1 LYPSTPLQ
9 GPAKSRMHYN
19 DFVRRVHETCHA
31 YRQATARIIKEGG
44 NGSGRLVPH
53 SEDAVPYAARSFVE
67 THGWLLCFDEFQVP
81 DPADSVIIG
90 RMLGFMM
97 EHGAVIVAT
106 SNRSIDELAGTL
118 FDRHLFTPFARIMA
132 DRCDNVSLD
141 AGVDFRARAAEEAG
155 RLGPEHLSPL
165 PAYTSDRAAFDDAW
179 RCAVAAEVAGP
190 GQELG
195 NGDGANASQDRETD
209 GTAACEIPAFSVGY
223 GRTIRVPASCGG
235 SAQFDFRGLLTAAL
249 GASDYARIAERF
261 HTVFVSDVP
270 ALNLGSRDAAR
281 RLITLVDEL
290 YERRCRLVLHGAVD
304 MPSLFEGDRGEVDAM
319 SIDDGI
325 VEFLTPE
332 QLESSLFTG
341 EDEVFAF
348 RRCLSRLA
356 EMGTRAYWHAGEGR
370 PY

>member
-1 LYPSTPLQ
+1 
-9 GPAKSRMHYN
+9 MHYN